1 MHGHGHARR
10 TLCKLRVALNL
21 TAVNG
26 IISVADPGDFGPATI
41 QHSVTT
47 DGENMGSVGFG
58 TLAVG
63 IFVAGSSPKNV
74 VLRNLTFDGQG
85 SGNYSILLQGPANLT
100 VDQCKIEGFLTTGIE
115 IDSTGAEN
123 VLVTNTLVDG
133 ANVGQNGFGVFK
145 GIAPDVVALDHVT
158 IKGTTAAAV
167 LNQSGL
173 LQLTNCVVTQSDI
186 GVQADTASAI
196 SVANTAITAN
206 SVGVCVYDR
215 SKIRLDTNDIYD
227 SGQPS
232 GIAAGPS
239 RRAAPTEPAGRF
251 SYPHLTYRVPCCSD
265 LHVRIE
271 DEEAGAGSILTGRK
285 SARERGNRAAL
296 DIQATLTDSVGYSA
310 RPASTTCEA

>member
-1 MHGHGHARR
+1 VHGHRHARR

-173 LQLTNCVVTQSDI
+173 LQLTNSVVTQSDMAFKPI
-186 GVQADTASAI
+186 PP
-196 SVANTAITAN
+196 
-206 SVGVCVYDR
+206 
-215 SKIRLDTNDIYD
+215 
-227 SGQPS
+227 QPS
-232 GIAAGPS
+232 AWRTPPLQ
-239 RRAAPTEPAGRF
+239 PTQWAF
-251 SYPHLTYRVPCCSD
+251 ASM
-265 LHVRIE
+265 I
-271 DEEAGAGSILTGRK
+271 GRK
-285 SARERGNRAAL
+285 SGSIPTTFMTVDSHRELRRDHQDERHQQNQRG
-296 DIQATLTDSVGYSA
+296 DSHT
-310 RPASTTCEA
+310 RI